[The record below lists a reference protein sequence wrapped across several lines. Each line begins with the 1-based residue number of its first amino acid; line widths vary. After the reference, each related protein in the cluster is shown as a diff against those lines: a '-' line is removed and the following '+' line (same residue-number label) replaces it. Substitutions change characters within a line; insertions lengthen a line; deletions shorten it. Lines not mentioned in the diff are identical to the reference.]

1 MSKAHN
7 DRLKEHLEMQVIS
20 SNFSAQDLLEELGM
34 TYKSAYEDKLSH
46 DDLIHL
52 VVQKR
57 FEESPEVE

>member
-1 MSKAHN
+1 MSNEHN
-7 DRLKEHLEMQVIS
+7 ERLKEHLEMQVIS

-46 DDLIHL
+46 DDLIDL
-52 VVQKR
+52 VIQKR

>member
-1 MSKAHN
+1 MSNAHN
-7 DRLKEHLEMQVIS
+7 ERLKEHLEMQVIS

-34 TYKSAYEDKLSH
+34 TYKSTYEDKLSH
-46 DDLIHL
+46 DDLILL

>member
-1 MSKAHN
+1 
-7 DRLKEHLEMQVIS
+7 MQVIS

-46 DDLIHL
+46 DELIDLVI
-52 VVQKR
+52 QKR

>member
-1 MSKAHN
+1 
-7 DRLKEHLEMQVIS
+7 MQVIS

-34 TYKSAYEDKLSH
+34 TYKGCLRKISSFKDE
-46 DDLIHL
+46 LIDL

>member
-1 MSKAHN
+1 MSNAHN
-7 DRLKEHLEMQVIS
+7 ERLKEHLEMQVIS

-46 DDLIHL
+46 DDLILL